1 MGRYGAA
8 GRALRSPLNPGWM
21 AGQPLR
27 AGGAAMAGTMPAVS
41 QLGDQLVDQQS
52 EAISGMAGR
61 GVDALLPHIAQE
73 LPGGLGGQLT
83 SAAPGI
89 RDAVM
94 RGAPDM
100 AKALGR
106 AGWAGGAGMLG
117 AAGDILSGE
126 DPRAGLA
133 NVARAG
139 MMSPPMPR
147 GEGGGPGAGGGLPPP
162 SAGPEA
168 GIEALL
174 MGTGPGGLLGT
185 MASIPGTAAQIERL
199 GGGFPMGPG
208 GAHGGGAPAPDKNVA
223 GVQTLMNAARA
234 ALAPGGGGGG
244 VAPSPAPA
252 PAATRGMSFA
262 APPPQAPPLGISTLG
277 GGGGGQSMP
286 FPLDPSFFRP
296 MPSAAGADQA
306 MDQKYMSMPPMSVP
320 PGISTLGAGAP
331 RPPVTPYPM
340 DPRKLRN
347 PYGG

>member
-1 MGRYGAA
+1 VDRHDLVEA
-8 GRALRSPLNPGWM
+8 R
-21 AGQPLR
+21 
-27 AGGAAMAGTMPAVS
+27 GGV
-41 QLGDQLVDQQS
+41 
-52 EAISGMAGR
+52 
-61 GVDALLPHIAQE
+61 GVE
-73 LPGGLGGQLT
+73 
-83 SAAPGI
+83 
-89 RDAVM
+89 R
-94 RGAPDM
+94 
-100 AKALGR
+100 
-106 AGWAGGAGMLG
+106 
-117 AAGDILSGE
+117 
-126 DPRAGLA
+126 
-133 NVARAG
+133 N
-139 MMSPPMPR
+139 
-147 GEGGGPGAGGGLPPP
+147 GGGRRHA
-162 SAGPEA
+162 A
-168 GIEALL
+168 
-174 MGTGPGGLLGT
+174 
-185 MASIPGTAAQIERL
+185 GTAAQIERL
-199 GGGFPMGPG
+199 GGGFPIGPG
-208 GAHGGGAPAPDKNVA
+208 GARGGGDPAPDKNVA

-320 PGISTLGAGAP
+320 LGISTLGAGAP